1 MRGTDD
7 YESSNER
14 LRNVCGA
21 YRVACDRWWEFRGSI
36 RTHRIGSLDL
46 ADLTFSPCT
55 VIRDHRDEHYRGDQY
70 FLVLQA
76 DGFARMRQRGSE
88 ALLRPGDGSLIDS
101 RYPSLF
107 EAPQGFRQYS
117 FHLPAP
123 LFNERFGRRTVPM
136 AHTIHGDRGA
146 GRVLSDVLN
155 SLVRNAPSLEGVDLT
170 DMTLQLVAA
179 TLGTTL
185 GEAGAWDA
193 ERRGLSPREVSHYI
207 EANLR
212 EPQLTPQHIA
222 DHFNISVRQLYRVV
236 ASAGCTPAALIWKQR
251 LNHARVL
258 LEEGSARVPIIEI
271 ALSCGFKDGAH
282 FSRAYR
288 KAFGHSP
295 RTSRAGWINEMSMQS
310 KRATEP
316 DATVTACP

>member
-1 MRGTDD
+1 
-7 YESSNER
+7 
-14 LRNVCGA
+14 
-21 YRVACDRWWEFRGSI
+21 
-36 RTHRIGSLDL
+36 
-46 ADLTFSPCT
+46 
-55 VIRDHRDEHYRGDQY
+55 
-70 FLVLQA
+70 
-76 DGFARMRQRGSE
+76 
-88 ALLRPGDGSLIDS
+88 
-101 RYPSLF
+101 
-107 EAPQGFRQYS
+107 
-117 FHLPAP
+117 
-123 LFNERFGRRTVPM
+123 
-136 AHTIHGDRGA
+136 
-146 GRVLSDVLN
+146 VLSDVLN

-185 GEAGAWDA
+185 GEAGAWDG
-193 ERRGLSPREVSHYI
+193 EQRGLGAREVSHYI

-212 EPQLTPQHIA
+212 EPQLTPQRIA

-258 LEEGSARVPIIEI
+258 LEAGNSRVPIIEI

-295 RTSRAGWINEMSMQS
+295 RSSRAGWINGMAMQS
-310 KRATEP
+310 KRTTEP
-316 DATVTACP
+316 DATVTAYP